1 MILPLYS
8 LVNID
13 SFVRR
18 GVPDSLSLRE
28 GSIMIQSWT
37 QEAKELQL
45 NHLAF
50 SLYLKI
56 LQPFL
61 SLTLIGFCDEIRR
74 GEVLHLPI
82 WLFLRSKFLS
92 TQPNTFQH
100 FSLNPTSHAHWLS
113 FLNCFFIPLLQFL
126 FLFAQKDKFCH
137 TFIAFS
143 VAFHIAAQISLCSP
157 ATIHLF
163 TTWKSFRFIPQ
174 TSYQFKSKC

>member
-1 MILPLYS
+1 MTVLLEGGTWQ
-8 LVNID
+8 
-13 SFVRR
+13 FVSTRR
-18 GVPDSLSLRE
+18 
-28 GSIMIQSWT
+28 IMIQSWT

-74 GEVLHLPI
+74 WEVLHLPI

-92 TQPNTFQH
+92 TQPYTFQH

-126 FLFAQKDKFCH
+126 FLFAQKNKFCH

>member
-74 GEVLHLPI
+74 WEVLHLPI

-126 FLFAQKDKFCH
+126 FLFAQKNILSHFYCIFCCFSYCCSNLSVLTCYHPSLHHLKIFPLH
-137 TFIAFS
+137 TPNLIP
-143 VAFHIAAQISLCSP
+143 VQI
-157 ATIHLF
+157 
-163 TTWKSFRFIPQ
+163 
-174 TSYQFKSKC
+174 

>member
-1 MILPLYS
+1 
-8 LVNID
+8 
-13 SFVRR
+13 
-18 GVPDSLSLRE
+18 
-28 GSIMIQSWT
+28 MIQSWT

-74 GEVLHLPI
+74 WEVLHLSI

-92 TQPNTFQH
+92 TQPYTFQH

-126 FLFAQKDKFCH
+126 FLFAQKTNSVTLLLHFLLL
-137 TFIAFS
+137 FILLLK
-143 VAFHIAAQISLCSP
+143 SLCAHQLPSISSP
-157 ATIHLF
+157 LENLSASYPKPH
-163 TTWKSFRFIPQ
+163 
-174 TSYQFKSKC
+174 TSSNLNANDS

>member
-1 MILPLYS
+1 MTVLLEGGTWQ
-8 LVNID
+8 
-13 SFVRR
+13 FVSTRR
-18 GVPDSLSLRE
+18 
-28 GSIMIQSWT
+28 IMIQSWT
-37 QEAKELQL
+37 QEAKERQL

-74 GEVLHLPI
+74 WEVLHLPI

-92 TQPNTFQH
+92 TQPYTFQH

-126 FLFAQKDKFCH
+126 FLFAQKNKFCH
-137 TFIAFS
+137 IFIAFS

>member
-1 MILPLYS
+1 
-8 LVNID
+8 
-13 SFVRR
+13 
-18 GVPDSLSLRE
+18 
-28 GSIMIQSWT
+28 MIQSWT

-50 SLYLKI
+50 SFYLKI

-74 GEVLHLPI
+74 WEVLHLPI

-92 TQPNTFQH
+92 TQTYTFQH

-126 FLFAQKDKFCH
+126 FLFAQKNKFCH

-143 VAFHIAAQISLCSP
+143 VTFHIAAQISLCSP

>member
-61 SLTLIGFCDEIRR
+61 SLTLIGFCDEVRR
-74 GEVLHLPI
+74 WEVLHLPI

-126 FLFAQKDKFCH
+126 FIFPQKNKFCH

>member
-1 MILPLYS
+1 MNSTLNICISNIDQLWGTLFFVLTSKILQLFIKFTFYKLSLASWDNYCFVWSIIQCSDIAMILPLYS

-37 QEAKELQL
+37 QEAKELQQ

-100 FSLNPTSHAHWLS
+100 FSLNPTSHAH
-113 FLNCFFIPLLQFL
+113 
-126 FLFAQKDKFCH
+126 
-137 TFIAFS
+137 
-143 VAFHIAAQISLCSP
+143 
-157 ATIHLF
+157 
-163 TTWKSFRFIPQ
+163 
-174 TSYQFKSKC
+174 

>member
-1 MILPLYS
+1 MTVLLEGGTWQ
-8 LVNID
+8 
-13 SFVRR
+13 FVSTRR
-18 GVPDSLSLRE
+18 
-28 GSIMIQSWT
+28 IMIQSWT

-74 GEVLHLPI
+74 WEVLHLPI

-92 TQPNTFQH
+92 TQPYTFQH

-126 FLFAQKDKFCH
+126 SLFAQKNKFCH